1 MIEYIDYHLRSEIM
15 NITLRTQKGA
25 VVRRDLNLVPG
36 VVYGKEIEPTTIQAD
51 PLDLAKAVKQYG
63 KNRTFKIKVDGK
75 EHQVYIKDYTL
86 NPIKQNEFYS
96 FDLQKVTAK
105 DKITADIPVQLLGR
119 DKFGKSSPLLLQVIT
134 NAVSCEYPVGKGVN
148 SLDLD
153 VSALEEGDALYVRD
167 LDVPEGYKVH
177 TPEDTMI
184 CNVSIPTYKEE
195 DEESETEEVVD
206 PADVEAIKQ
215 DNDEEEEA

>member
-1 MIEYIDYHLRSEIM
+1 M

-51 PLDLAKAVKQYG
+51 PLEIAKAVKQYG

-105 DKITADIPVQLLGR
+105 DKITADIPLHLLGR
-119 DKFGKSSPLLLQVIT
+119 EKYGKSSPLLLQVIT

-148 SLDLD
+148 SLELD
-153 VSALEEGDALYVRD
+153 VSGLTEGDALYVKD
-167 LDVPEGYKVH
+167 LDLPEGYKLH
-177 TPEDTMI
+177 TPAETMI

-195 DEESETEEVVD
+195 TEDDETEEAVD

-215 DNDEEEEA
+215 DNQDDEA